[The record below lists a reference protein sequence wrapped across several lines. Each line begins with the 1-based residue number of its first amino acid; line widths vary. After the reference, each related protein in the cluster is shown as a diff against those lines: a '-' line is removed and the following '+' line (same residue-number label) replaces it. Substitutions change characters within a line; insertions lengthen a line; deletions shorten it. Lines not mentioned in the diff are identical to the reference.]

1 NYNSLASQNFQAK
14 ISKATIYPNPTSD
27 NFTIEMENE
36 VKSVEIY
43 SLLGQKVLSANTKNT
58 NVSSLPK
65 GVYLVRIE
73 DTNNTTTNQKLII
86 E

>member
-1 NYNSLASQNFQAK
+1 MATQNFQAK
-14 ISKATIYPNPTSD
+14 TSKATIYPNPTSD

-43 SLLGQKVLSANTKNT
+43 SLLGQKILTATSKNINIS
-58 NVSSLPK
+58 NVSK

-73 DTNNTTTNQKLII
+73 DSNNAVSTQKLII